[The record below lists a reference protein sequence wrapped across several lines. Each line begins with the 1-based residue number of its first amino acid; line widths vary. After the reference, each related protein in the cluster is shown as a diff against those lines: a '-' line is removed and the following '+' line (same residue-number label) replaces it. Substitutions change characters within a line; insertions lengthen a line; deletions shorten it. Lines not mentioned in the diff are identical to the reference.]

1 MASGSG
7 SSSSF
12 LPPQLDDL
20 TSMPA
25 AALGFEY
32 SDLFSSATQPTFQT
46 PQPDEWNSSPGI
58 LSHYESTSIDRA
70 GSTQPSSSAS
80 PPPSTSGSTSSNPR
94 KRIRPTIALAPGQ
107 PPTARGNDRIR
118 VYVACHECRARKVR
132 CDGAKPVCFQCQ
144 KRPSESGACT
154 YDTAPNRKGNT
165 GRRVGTSDGAPR
177 ASQSKRRRTI
187 TQAVVSSPADDS
199 DPPTSSSDTEP
210 NAPGSGS
217 QSTGP
222 VNPELGDNAPGAG
235 PSGSDADQSSEYDPF
250 AFDIGTPES
259 FLIPGAQLTHFSSG
273 ERQHDNDEESIPS
286 RPSVQFARDTWWDA
300 LLAFYAFERDTL
312 TDMQAVTLTAEQRH
326 NAMRYIISDL
336 RALFQSAASWMSF
349 IHLPRFFEMILK
361 PSRRT
366 ELQPSLLLG
375 ALALGTLTQSSEI
388 ERGRKGRQR
397 AIKLLDMAHGALQS
411 SLSTGWVDVGLAHAG
426 WMLLYFEL
434 NSHPLQTWDRTQS
447 AMSLL
452 DSLVRLFSLTT
463 LDVGYQ
469 RAGIPLASSG
479 NGFTAQ
485 SLHGTSM
492 PTPLS
497 NAYSVP
503 PTSNIHSQLGAS
515 YPTQYGMQATDHW
528 APQPN
533 PHAFNPTIENPF
545 YASGTLLTNQGLPQ
559 LLQAVTSGSSSSS
572 GPSTSTF
579 DQGHQSTGRRRGCDC
594 ARFSLGQN
602 WPSVRDFAPSWATTL
617 MWPINLSEAEFKKEE
632 CRRLVWASV
641 MMVASLNAY
650 ASITPDGVTST
661 GRMFVKEHESF
672 ALLTPSETLLQTG
685 VPLEADDVWSISLR
699 SMLLLH
705 SCLRVRASPM
715 MSGAQRAEFA
725 VRAWLEI
732 DDLERRM
739 QRHTCNLS
747 SNYGFQSEEMLF
759 SLRICVSYE
768 FRRFIPQITTSG
780 NALFYRDK
788 AEEWLRHLDNTVRDV
803 WKAMQAS
810 FNGHK
815 ELDHRKSLFIFWYMS
830 GIKKC
835 IVLWKADPT
844 LLHALT
850 SACQSAEHLE
860 NFLLYWPSDRVRYIW
875 QGLRY
880 ELVKCC
886 IEAGIPPPS
895 AAIPRPMPRKADPQ
909 PPAVAQ

>member
-1 MASGSG
+1 MA
-7 SSSSF
+7 SSSSSTF
-12 LPPQLDDL
+12 VPPQLDDL
-20 TSMPA
+20 TSVPGS
-25 AALGFEY
+25 ALGFEY

-46 PQPDEWNSSPGI
+46 PHPDDWSSSPGI
-58 LSHYESTSIDRA
+58 LSPIDRA
-70 GSTQPSSSAS
+70 SSAQPSSSAS
-80 PPPSTSGSTSSNPR
+80 SPPSTSGSATSNPR

-118 VYVACHECRARKVR
+118 VYVACHECRARKIR

-154 YDTAPNRKGNT
+154 YDTAPNRKGHT
-165 GRRVGTSDGAPR
+165 GRRVGTTDGAQR
-177 ASQSKRRRTI
+177 ASQTKRRRTI
-187 TQAVVSSPADDS
+187 TQRVTSGPANES
-199 DPPTSSSDTEP
+199 DPQSSSSDTEP
-210 NAPGSGS
+210 RAPGSNP
-217 QSTGP
+217 QSTQP
-222 VNPELGDNAPGAG
+222 VSPERDDDGSRAG
-235 PSGSDADQSSEYDPF
+235 SLGSDADQSPEYDPF
-250 AFDIGTPES
+250 AFDFETPES
-259 FLIPGAQLTHFSSG
+259 FLSPGAQLTRPSSQEG
-273 ERQHDNDEESIPS
+273 QHDNDDDTIPS
-286 RPSVQFARDTWWDA
+286 RPSVQFARETWWDA

-326 NAMRYIISDL
+326 NAMRFIISDL

-349 IHLPRFFEMILK
+349 IHLPRFFEMVLK
-361 PSRRT
+361 PSRRM

-411 SLSTGWVDVGLAHAG
+411 SLSTGWVDVGLAQAG
-426 WMLLYFEL
+426 WMLLYFEM
-434 NSHPLQTWDRTQS
+434 NSHPLQTWERTQS

-463 LDVGYQ
+463 LDISYQ
-469 RAGIPLASSG
+469 RVGVPLTSSG
-479 NGFTAQ
+479 NGFSPQ
-485 SLHGTSM
+485 SMHGTSILN
-492 PTPLS
+492 PV
-497 NAYSVP
+497 YSAP
-503 PTSNIHSQLGAS
+503 STSNIPSQLGTD
-515 YPTQYGMQATDHW
+515 YPTQYGPQNADQWT
-528 APQPN
+528 PQPN
-533 PHAFNPTIENPF
+533 PHAFNPAIQNPF
-545 YASGTLLTNQGLPQ
+545 YANNTPFSNLGLPQ
-559 LLQAVTSGSSSSS
+559 ILQAVSSSSSMSS
-572 GPSTSTF
+572 GPSTRTSNQ
-579 DQGHQSTGRRRGCDC
+579 DHHSPRRRGCDC

-602 WPSVRDFAPSWATTL
+602 WPSVREFAPSWSTTL
-617 MWPINLSEAEFKKEE
+617 MWPINLTEAEFKKEE

-650 ASITPDGVTST
+650 ASVTPDGVTAT

-672 ALLTPSETLLQTG
+672 ALLTPSETLVQTG
-685 VPLEADDVWSISLR
+685 VPLEADDVWSLSLR

-705 SCLRVRASPM
+705 SCLRVRASPL

-768 FRRFIPQITTSG
+768 FQRFIPQITTSG

-788 AEEWLRHLDNTVRDV
+788 AEGWLRHLDETVREV

-810 FNGHK
+810 FNGNS

-835 IVLWKADPT
+835 IILWKADPT
-844 LLHALT
+844 LYHALT

-860 NFLLYWPSDRVRYIW
+860 HFLLYWPSDRVRHIW
-875 QGLRY
+875 QGIRY

-886 IEAGIPPPS
+886 IEAGVPPPPV
-895 AAIPRPMPRKADPQ
+895 AIPRPMPRKADP
-909 PPAVAQ
+909 PPTVVA